1 MINIMNKNDLRFE
14 IDQLRKD
21 KIIYAVEAT
30 AFNLA
35 MILLIIAGMF
45 TNYRT
50 IVIVVSVTIGVGY
63 TAYMG
68 LGNLKRLITIKKLEK
83 KLK

>member
-1 MINIMNKNDLRFE
+1 MNKEELRFE

-21 KIIYAVEAT
+21 KIIYGVEAT

-35 MILLIIAGMF
+35 MILLI
-45 TNYRT
+45 
-50 IVIVVSVTIGVGY
+50 VSVYNTEYQMPVLVISTILGVGY

-68 LGNLKRLITIKKLEK
+68 LGNLIRLIRIKKLEK
-83 KLK
+83 S

>member
-1 MINIMNKNDLRFE
+1 MNKDELRFE

-35 MILLIIAGMF
+35 MILLIVAGYN
-45 TNYRT
+45 TQYR
-50 IVIVVSVTIGVGY
+50 IPVIIISAIIGVGY

-68 LGNLKRLITIKKLEK
+68 LGNLNRLISIKSLEK
-83 KLK
+83 KLTKN